1 MEGAAVE
8 HGVDASKQNGGGAG
22 SGDLLVDAEV
32 EATGHERLEG
42 VAEARRRHEVLPNA
56 FIRDRT
62 RACERSD
69 QEALD
74 LFILEVHD
82 GGFASA
88 VSLAAAEVGDP
99 GGERGIMDVDVED
112 GGVVNVPERGVD
124 VLDLLRERI
133 EIVRVAH
140 GDRLAR
146 RDR

>member
-1 MEGAAVE
+1 MRGQRPRCRSWTAF
-8 HGVDASKQNGGGAG
+8 SRKC
-22 SGDLLVDAEV
+22 
-32 EATGHERLEG
+32 TPT
-42 VAEARRRHEVLPNA
+42 AR
-56 FIRDRT
+56 
-62 RACERSD
+62 
-69 QEALD
+69 
-74 LFILEVHD
+74 
-82 GGFASA
+82 GFASA

-146 RDR
+146 RDRQRERHVASELEQKGKRTVTLKRWMP